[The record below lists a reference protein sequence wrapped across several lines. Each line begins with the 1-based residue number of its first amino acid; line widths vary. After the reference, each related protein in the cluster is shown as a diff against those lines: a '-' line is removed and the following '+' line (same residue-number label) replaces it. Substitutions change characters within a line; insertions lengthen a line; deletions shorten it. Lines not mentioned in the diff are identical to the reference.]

1 LGLGLGLGTRDS
13 GLERADRYFQ
23 RRCSPQSPA
32 PSPKVIIQVVM
43 YTRRCMVF
51 GLLAAAL
58 LRAQD
63 AQQNS
68 QPSLQVVGAVKQP
81 LTLTADD
88 LAKMPRA
95 TVHTTNS
102 GMETVYEGV
111 WLHEVLKRAGV
122 PQGSELRGKA
132 LAGYVLAEA
141 QDGYQVL
148 FSLAELDPAFI
159 DNEILLAD
167 TANGKPLFGAQG
179 RFRLVVPKDKPG
191 ARSIRMLTKLE
202 VVQLRK

>member
-1 LGLGLGLGTRDS
+1 
-13 GLERADRYFQ
+13 
-23 RRCSPQSPA
+23 
-32 PSPKVIIQVVM
+32 M
-43 YTRRCMVF
+43 YTRRWILA
-51 GLLAAAL
+51 GLVAAAIL
-58 LRAQD
+58 SAQD
-63 AQQNS
+63 AQ
-68 QPSLQVVGAVKQP
+68 PTLEITGAVKQP

-95 TVHTTNS
+95 SVKTTNN

-122 PQGSELRGKA
+122 PQGGELRNKA
-132 LAGYVLAEA
+132 LTTYVLAEA
-141 QDGYQVL
+141 QDGYQVV
-148 FSLAELDPAFI
+148 FSLAELDPSFI

-202 VVQLRK
+202 IVQLRK

>member
-1 LGLGLGLGTRDS
+1 
-13 GLERADRYFQ
+13 
-23 RRCSPQSPA
+23 
-32 PSPKVIIQVVM
+32 M
-43 YTRRCMVF
+43 YTRRFLFVGIAI
-51 GLLAAAL
+51 GLLAA
-58 LRAQD
+58 QE
-63 AQQNS
+63 S
-68 QPSLQVVGAVKQP
+68 QPSVQVTGAFKQP

-95 TVHTTNS
+95 NVRTMNN
-102 GMETVYEGV
+102 GMETLYEDV
-111 WLHEVLKRAGV
+111 WLHQVLKKAGV

-141 QDGYQVL
+141 QDGYQVV
-148 FSLAELDPAFI
+148 FSLGELDPSFI

-191 ARSIRMLTKLE
+191 ARSVRLLTKLE

>member
-1 LGLGLGLGTRDS
+1 
-13 GLERADRYFQ
+13 
-23 RRCSPQSPA
+23 
-32 PSPKVIIQVVM
+32 M
-43 YTRRCMVF
+43 YTRRS
-51 GLLAAAL
+51 LAMGFLATSFL
-58 LRAQD
+58 HAQD
-63 AQQNS
+63 AQS
-68 QPSLQVVGAVKQP
+68 SIQVAGDIKQP

-95 TVHTTNS
+95 TVRTMNN

-122 PQGSELRGKA
+122 PQGNELRGKA
-132 LAGYVLAEA
+132 LSTYVLAQA
-141 QDGYQVL
+141 QDGYQVV
-148 FSLAELDPAFI
+148 FSLGELDPAFI

-191 ARSIRMLTKLE
+191 ARSVRMLTRLD
-202 VVQLRK
+202 VVQVRK

>member
-1 LGLGLGLGTRDS
+1 
-13 GLERADRYFQ
+13 
-23 RRCSPQSPA
+23 
-32 PSPKVIIQVVM
+32 M
-43 YTRRCMVF
+43 YTRRWLF
-51 GLLAAAL
+51 TGIFLAGLTW
-58 LRAQD
+58 AQD
-63 AQQNS
+63 A
-68 QPSLQVVGAVKQP
+68 PATVEVTGAVKQA

-95 TVHTTNS
+95 SVKTMSN

-111 WLHEVLKRAGV
+111 WLHEILKMAGV

-132 LAGYVLAEA
+132 LASYVLAEA
-141 QDGYQVL
+141 QDGYQVV
-148 FSLAELDPAFI
+148 FSLGELDPAFI

-167 TANGKPLFGAQG
+167 TANGKALFGAQG

-191 ARSIRMLTKLE
+191 ARSVRMLNKLE

>member
-1 LGLGLGLGTRDS
+1 M
-13 GLERADRYFQ
+13 F
-23 RRCSPQSPA
+23 
-32 PSPKVIIQVVM
+32 
-43 YTRRCMVF
+43 TRRSLVLTA
-51 GLLAAAL
+51 GLAAL
-58 LRAQD
+58 LGAQD
-63 AQQNS
+63 KSPAI
-68 QPSLQVVGAVKQP
+68 QVTGAVKQE

-95 TVHTTNS
+95 TVKTSSN

-122 PQGSELRGKA
+122 PQGSELRNKA
-132 LAGYVLAEA
+132 LASYVLAQA
-141 QDGYQVL
+141 QDGYEVV
-148 FSLAELDPAFI
+148 FSLAELDPSFI

-191 ARSIRMLTKLE
+191 ARSIRMLSRLE
-202 VVQLRK
+202 VVELRK